1 MSIRPVD
8 MKTALLT
15 ADDASKMRENQKA
28 QEAGQAEQVSQNKH
42 TQEQKIETVQH
53 TEASE
58 GQTIRREDEE
68 NPKGNGG
75 RQASGKRAYKKPEE
89 EKPQIRIEDGI
100 HGLFDLKA

>member
-15 ADDASKMRENQKA
+15 ADNASKMREDQKT

-58 GQTIRREDEE
+58 GQTIRKEDE
-68 NPKGNGG
+68 NNKKGNGR
-75 RQASGKRAYKKPEE
+75 RQAAGGKGYKKPEE
-89 EKPQIRIEDGI
+89 EKPKVRIEDGI
-100 HGLFDLKA
+100 HGLLDIKA

>member
-15 ADDASKMRENQKA
+15 ADNASKMREDQKT

-58 GQTIRREDEE
+58 GQTIRKEDEE
-68 NPKGNGG
+68 KKKGNGS
-75 RQASGKRAYKKPEE
+75 RQANGRKAYKKPEE
-89 EKPQIRIEDGI
+89 EKTKIRIDDGI
-100 HGLFDLKA
+100 HGLLDLKA